1 MEIKIGTKGYKED
14 FVRKEN
20 TAAAIGSGAV
30 EVFATPA
37 MIALMENAA
46 LDAIA
51 PFLEE
56 DQSSV
61 GTNISTSHLA
71 ASPLGIK
78 VWATAEVIEVDRRRI
93 VFAVKA
99 FDENEMIGE
108 GTHERFVIQ
117 TDKFLAKAK
126 SKTQGEL

>member
-1 MEIKIGTKGYKED
+1 MEIKIGTKGYKEGI
-14 FVRKEN
+14 VRKEN

-126 SKTQGEL
+126 SKTQ

>member
-1 MEIKIGTKGYKED
+1 VEIKIGTKGYKED
-14 FVRKEN
+14 IVRKEN

-56 DQSSV
+56 NQSSV

-117 TDKFLAKAK
+117 TDKFLSRAQ
-126 SKTQGEL
+126 SKTQ

>member
-14 FVRKEN
+14 IVRKEN

-56 DQSSV
+56 NQSSV

-78 VWATAEVIEVDRRRI
+78 VWATAEVAEVDRRRI

-99 FDENEMIGE
+99 FDEKEMIGE
-108 GTHERFVIQ
+108 GTHERFIIQ

-126 SKTQGEL
+126 SKTQ

>member
-14 FVRKEN
+14 IVRKEN
-20 TAAAIGSGAV
+20 TAAAIGSGTV

-51 PFLEE
+51 PFLKENE
-56 DQSSV
+56 SSV

-71 ASPLGIK
+71 ASPLGIE

-126 SKTQGEL
+126 SKTQ

>member
-14 FVRKEN
+14 IVRKEN

-126 SKTQGEL
+126 SKTQ

>member
-51 PFLEE
+51 PF
-56 DQSSV
+56 SKR
-61 GTNISTSHLA
+61 TRA
-71 ASPLGIK
+71 AS
-78 VWATAEVIEVDRRRI
+78 A
-93 VFAVKA
+93 
-99 FDENEMIGE
+99 
-108 GTHERFVIQ
+108 Q
-117 TDKFLAKAK
+117 T
-126 SKTQGEL
+126 

>member
-14 FVRKEN
+14 IVRKEN

-56 DQSSV
+56 NQSSV

-126 SKTQGEL
+126 SKTQ

>member
-14 FVRKEN
+14 IVRKEN

-56 DQSSV
+56 NQSSV

-108 GTHERFVIQ
+108 GTHERFIIQ
-117 TDKFLAKAK
+117 TDKFLSRAQ
-126 SKTQGEL
+126 SKTQ

>member
-126 SKTQGEL
+126 SKTQ

>member
-1 MEIKIGTKGYKED
+1 VEIKIGTKGYKED

-56 DQSSV
+56 NQSSV

-78 VWATAEVIEVDRRRI
+78 VWATAEVAEVDRRRI

-99 FDENEMIGE
+99 FDEKEMIGE
-108 GTHERFVIQ
+108 GTHERFIIQ

-126 SKTQGEL
+126 SKTQ

>member
-56 DQSSV
+56 NQSSV

-71 ASPLGIK
+71 ASPLGIR

-126 SKTQGEL
+126 SKTQ

>member
-20 TAAAIGSGAV
+20 TAAAIGSGTV

-51 PFLEE
+51 PFLKENE
-56 DQSSV
+56 SSV

-71 ASPLGIK
+71 ASPLGIE

-126 SKTQGEL
+126 SKTQ

>member
-14 FVRKEN
+14 IVKKEN

-56 DQSSV
+56 NQSSV

-126 SKTQGEL
+126 SKTQ

>member
-1 MEIKIGTKGYKED
+1 MEIKIGTKGYKEGI
-14 FVRKEN
+14 VRKEN

-99 FDENEMIGE
+99 FDEKEMIGE
-108 GTHERFVIQ
+108 GTHERFIIQ
-117 TDKFLAKAK
+117 TDKFLSRAQ
-126 SKTQGEL
+126 SKTQ

>member
-1 MEIKIGTKGYKED
+1 MEIKIGTKGYKES
-14 FVRKEN
+14 FVKKEN

-56 DQSSV
+56 GQSSV
-61 GTNISTSHLA
+61 GTSISTSHLA

-78 VWATAEVIEVDRRRI
+78 VWATAEIVEVDRRRV
-93 VFAVKA
+93 VFSVKA
-99 FDENEMIGE
+99 FDEKELIGE
-108 GTHERFVIQ
+108 GTHERFIIQ
-117 TDKFLAKAK
+117 KDKFIAKAE
-126 SKTQGEL
+126 SKTQ